1 MDKTIQDFLERGGK
15 IVVCKTKAPRKE
27 EKTWTASKYSIA
39 NIGAKAMA
47 IGSRGIRATRDYV

>member
-27 EKTWTASKYSIA
+27 EKTWTASRYSIA
-39 NIGAKAMA
+39 NIGAKAMTT
-47 IGSRGIRATRDYV
+47 GKYGIRATRDYV